1 MTTTKTTTAKKADP
15 MGIWNAVC
23 VTDPANTKHI
33 NQRGGFTAI
42 DAYSQ
47 ILEATRLWGP
57 MGDAWGPCVDRT
69 THKVVGGLWICD
81 LYLRFPVSGITR
93 PYSKVGC
100 TEDRTGIIGPITGAK
115 RLAARNGEDE
125 DAPKKAF
132 TDALTKAL
140 SYLGFN
146 ADVFL
151 GKFDDNKYVA
161 SLQEKKAN
169 TDPISAASLFG
180 GIDKMLP
187 LLVAIDDARQ
197 PADRKGWKNK
207 VRADVMTWAE
217 SIAVSQETTLTSA
230 FLESLIESAKKQLK
244 TLVDKKIKEASE

>member
-1 MTTTKTTTAKKADP
+1 MTTTKKTTTKKIDT

-33 NQRGGFTAI
+33 SQRGGFTAI

-69 THKVVGGLWICD
+69 NHKVVGGLWICD
-81 LYLRFPVSGITR
+81 LYLRFPG
-93 PYSKVGC
+93 
-100 TEDRTGIIGPITGAK
+100 ETGTAIIGPITGAK
-115 RLAARNGEDE
+115 RLASRNGEDE
-125 DAPKKAF
+125 DAPKKAL
-132 TDALTKAL
+132 TDAITKAL

-161 SLQEKKAN
+161 KLNETKSN

-244 TLVDKKIKEASE
+244 TLVDKKKEATQ

>member
-1 MTTTKTTTAKKADP
+1 MTTTKKTTTKKADT

-33 NQRGGFTAI
+33 SQRGGVTAI

-57 MGDAWGPCVDRT
+57 MGDAWGPDPEMT
-69 THKVVGGLWICD
+69 NHKVVGGLWICD
-81 LYLRFPVSGITR
+81 LYLRFPGEGGTA
-93 PYSKVGC
+93 
-100 TEDRTGIIGPITGAK
+100 IIGPISGAK
-115 RLAARNGEDE
+115 KLASRNGENE
-125 DAPKKAF
+125 DAPKSAF

-151 GKFDDNKYVA
+151 GKFNDNKYVS

-207 VRADVMTWAE
+207 VRADVMDWAE
-217 SIAVSQETTLTSA
+217 NIAVSQGATLTSA
-230 FLESLIESAKKQLK
+230 FLESLIDSAKKQLK